1 MAILQSAES
10 ILSIILIISL
20 GYFLTSR
27 GWFDETSSKLLVN
40 LVVKISLPL
49 LMIHDLMNNFDREKL
64 LNSTSGLVVPFV
76 SIALCYLLSFVV
88 SRIARIQSKRRG
100 VFRSMFFNSNTIFM
114 GLPINLA
121 LFGEKSLPYVLLYY
135 IANTF
140 FFWTL
145 GIYEI
150 NRDGNDCQQKLFSIK
165 MLKQLLSPPLTGFL
179 AAFLMIMLG
188 IKLPLFLMDT
198 FKHLGNLTTP
208 LSMLFIGITI
218 HSMGIKN
225 IKINKDMLVLFAGR
239 FIISPLS
246 ILLLSNVFS
255 IPPLMRNV
263 FVIQAAMPVMTNT
276 AIVSKAYGADS
287 EYVTVMITATTIA
300 TIFVVP
306 LYMAVLNIVK

>member
-150 NRDGNDCQQKLFSIK
+150 NRDGNSCQQKVFSIE

-218 HSMGIKN
+218 HSIGIKN

>member
-20 GYFLTSR
+20 GYILTAR
-27 GWFDETSSKLLVN
+27 GWFDENSSKLLVN

-64 LNSTSGLVVPFV
+64 LTSAGGLVVPFT

-88 SRIARIQSKRRG
+88 SSIAKIQTGRQG

-121 LFGEKSLPYVLLYY
+121 LFGEKSLPYVLLYF
-135 IANTF
+135 IANTIY
-140 FFWTL
+140 FWTL
-145 GIYEI
+145 GVYEI
-150 NRDGNDCQQKLFSIK
+150 NRDGNDCRQKVFSVE
-165 MLKQLLSPPLTGFL
+165 MLKQILSPPLMGFL
-179 AAFLMIMLG
+179 GAVIMIMLG
-188 IKLPLFLMDT
+188 IKLPAFLMET
-198 FKHLGNLTTP
+198 FKYLGNLTTP
-208 LSMLFIGITI
+208 ISMLFIGITI
-218 HSMGIKN
+218 HSIDIKT

-246 ILLLSNVFS
+246 ILLLTIAFP
-255 IPPLMRNV
+255 IPSLMRNV

-287 EYVTVMITATTIA
+287 EYVAVMITATTIA

-306 LYMAVLNIVK
+306 VYMAILKLV